1 MHLISG
7 QFYEPGWMGVGGNGG
22 SGEEM
27 GNGPPQAAL
36 PSLSLLLNF
45 PDFH

>member
-27 GNGPPQAAL
+27 GNGPPPGSSALLELAAEF
-36 PSLSLLLNF
+36 S
-45 PDFH
+45 